1 MHYILWLSRH
11 DFSISLQNER
21 HWSKTNVGVTSGR
34 GPAWSQCTTH
44 APTPSRPLEARLQKC
59 MRPMCTLNVHTR
71 PALQRHGPSCEGV
84 PTRIR
89 QSGGMTAS
97 GQANAGVG
105 HSFGSGAST
114 QGHYGLRGQQTWTHH
129 MCGCVFCRTRAER
142 QLCVHAVAEIHD
154 PTLPC
159 KVLGQDGYTETIA
172 TG

>member
-105 HSFGSGAST
+105 HSFGSGATPHPLRDITACGGSRR
-114 QGHYGLRGQQTWTHH
+114 GLTTCAVVCSVEHAPKDS
-129 MCGCVFCRTRAER
+129 CVFMQWQRFTTQHCPAKCWDRMA
-142 QLCVHAVAEIHD
+142 
-154 PTLPC
+154 TLRP
-159 KVLGQDGYTETIA
+159 
-172 TG
+172 